1 MGKDLDMAVYAAIL
15 GMSDDELITASF
27 LPDADHPN
35 GHAHPRAPRMRT
47 LIRATVVS
55 ADRARPNAAR
65 DAAASPPPEET
76 TLVRNVSERGMC
88 LVLRGTA
95 PRAGDI
101 VIVRL
106 PSLQE
111 YRAQVRW
118 SDGRACG
125 VQLFEK
131 LDVDALV
138 VTTPRDSTR
147 FIHVAGAPV
156 QSRPMRAPMRP
167 C

>member
-15 GMSDDELITASF
+15 GMSDDELVTASF
-27 LPDADHPN
+27 LPA
-35 GHAHPRAPRMRT
+35 ARQHPRAPRMRT
-47 LIRATVVS
+47 LIRATVIPANHAGPDTPGS
-55 ADRARPNAAR
+55 
-65 DAAASPPPEET
+65 DAQPVEET

-88 LVLRGTA
+88 LVLRGPA
-95 PRAGDI
+95 PHAGDI

-106 PSLQE
+106 PSHQE

-125 VQLFEK
+125 LQLFEK
-131 LDVDALV
+131 LDVDALA
-138 VTTPRDSTR
+138 VTDRQDNAPRTSA
-147 FIHVAGAPV
+147 AGATV
-156 QSRPMRAPMRP
+156 QSRRMAVLRP

>member
-27 LPDADHPN
+27 LPEPN
-35 GHAHPRAPRMRT
+35 QHPRAPRMRT
-47 LIRATVVS
+47 LIRATLV
-55 ADRARPNAAR
+55 PTNH
-65 DAAASPPPEET
+65 AASDKSGPDAQPPEET

-95 PRAGDI
+95 PHAGDI

-106 PSLQE
+106 PSHQE

-131 LDVDALV
+131 LDIDALV
-138 VTTPRDSTR
+138 VTDRHDIAPRTPPASATIR
-147 FIHVAGAPV
+147 
-156 QSRPMRAPMRP
+156 SRPAATLRP